1 MIDEG
6 ELDWKVVAISTADPR
21 CELVNDVED
30 MEAHFPGTLS
40 AIREWFRTYKT
51 FDGKPLNEFALGERA
66 MNRAYTLNTI
76 AQTHAFWRAMVD
88 RSLQG
93 MEGKVVVGEVPLPK
107 ATFNTAGVAQKAAE
121 MKEKML
127 DEKKVH
133 TGVQAVKDLLES
145 IVVQEAIPQSEHI
158 EAIISKQIP
167 VTVSA
172 A

>member
-30 MEAHFPGTLS
+30 MEVHFPGTLS

-51 FDGKPLNEFALGERA
+51 FDGKPLNKFALDERA

-93 MEGKVVVGEVPLPK
+93 LEGKVVVGKVSLPK
-107 ATFNTAGVAQKAAE
+107 AMFNAAE
-121 MKEKML
+121 LAQAAAETKEKML
-127 DEKKVH
+127 EDEKVH

-145 IVVQEAIPQSEHI
+145 IFVQETITPSDHI
-158 EAIISKQIP
+158 ESITSTQIP
-167 VTVSA
+167 VAVSA